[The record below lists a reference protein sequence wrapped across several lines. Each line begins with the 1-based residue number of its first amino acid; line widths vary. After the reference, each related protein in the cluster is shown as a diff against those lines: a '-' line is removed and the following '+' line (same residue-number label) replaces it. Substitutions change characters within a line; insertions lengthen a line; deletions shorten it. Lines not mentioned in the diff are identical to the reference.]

1 MYLVAHK
8 SLLLFLGKQLSVLA
22 AFHPLGKSNRRADLH
37 QDSIIE
43 VPRPELSER
52 TSHILPPALDLYEV
66 QSLVEEYLVATTG
79 LVDLFEKGE
88 LTSNLQAWINNA
100 TSTSEVVSATYFLV
114 LAIGIQEKDESKAEL
129 WFKRARDDL
138 LINLCGSMNVATVQ
152 GFALV
157 SLYML
162 RAFQPNGA
170 YLYFCRITRCVEL
183 DSC

>member
-1 MYLVAHK
+1 MLVC
-8 SLLLFLGKQLSVLA
+8 FQY
-22 AFHPLGKSNRRADLH
+22 ADLR

-43 VPRPELSER
+43 VPRPELSGLH
-52 TSHILPPALDLYEV
+52 TSTVAPPTRPLEIAGI
-66 QSLVEEYLVATTG
+66 VEEYLVATTG

-88 LTSNLQAWINNA
+88 LQSW
-100 TSTSEVVSATYFLV
+100 VSGAPFNEPLSAPYLLV
-114 LAIGIQEKDESKAEL
+114 LAIGVQEKDEVKAEA

-138 LINLCGSMNVATVQ
+138 LINMCGSMNVATVQ

-170 YLYFCRITRCVEL
+170 YLYFCKPRRFESDEHC
-183 DSC
+183 